1 MSEGWK
7 VAGIFFGVIGAAAI
21 IFQLNQ
27 GTLVASVT
35 SFLQGAVGD
44 AFTSSSSSTPAPAS
58 STGTNTSQSAA
69 KNHSTHQQTVLV

>member
-44 AFTSSSSSTPAPAS
+44 AFTSSSSTPAPAS